1 MLPPDA
7 SPCWAGAWSSAGG
20 LVDLWAHSAV
30 LRTVGALPTLHPW
43 RLGDVKGSSRTLLWC
58 ASPDGGDAA
67 SVAVLS
73 QYAPEPDLGVG
84 EVGPDGQLLG
94 ADALATATGID
105 GVLSDLVVGL
115 SREVADA
122 VADAVATPSSRRD
135 LTSTLSEPPPGV
147 TRWVGGLAKIAGSWL
162 PELAIM
168 PTSGRD
174 ADDPGSR
181 WGTESLAFADRHT
194 VHAADTRFASDVLAP
209 HLTALILD
217 RVPED
222 AAVTIAGDALHVWW
236 SYTPQSR
243 MTPGRVAGT
252 VQTAALLR
260 DAIPSFVLADHP
272 DHSHQ
277 VEDRLADRAREAAAY
292 RAARDAGRHPDPT
305 LQRIYDQARAEW
317 EAGSEYRH

>member
-1 MLPPDA
+1 
-7 SPCWAGAWSSAGG
+7 
-20 LVDLWAHSAV
+20 
-30 LRTVGALPTLHPW
+30 
-43 RLGDVKGSSRTLLWC
+43 
-58 ASPDGGDAA
+58 
-67 SVAVLS
+67 
-73 QYAPEPDLGVG
+73 
-84 EVGPDGQLLG
+84 
-94 ADALATATGID
+94 
-105 GVLSDLVVGL
+105 
-115 SREVADA
+115 
-122 VADAVATPSSRRD
+122 
-135 LTSTLSEPPPGV
+135 
-147 TRWVGGLAKIAGSWL
+147 VGGLAKVGGSWL

-174 ADDPGSR
+174 ADDPGTR

-194 VHAADTRFASDVLAP
+194 VHAADIRFASDVLAP

-236 SYTPQSR
+236 PYTPQSR

-305 LQRIYDQARAEW
+305 LQRIYDRARAEW
-317 EAGSEYRH
+317 EAGSEHRR